1 MGKLK
6 MVDASG
12 DAEGAVSDAYSTMDG
27 IKDELQSW
35 YDNLPE
41 NFQSGDKGDQLQTAI
56 DAIESVSEP
65 TAPDHASE
73 IACSWREYV
82 GKFGRPKQR
91 DNAVA
96 ALRAAGDAV
105 RARVEE
111 LGQLTFEEPDDEDKD
126 PEETTEV
133 ESVNGAEVKQEEP
146 EKVGDE
152 AITEDERDTMVDE
165 LETYADEIEAAAD
178 EYDNVEFP
186 GMFG

>member
-6 MVDASG
+6 MKEYTG
-12 DAEGAVSDAYSTMDG
+12 DCEGAVSDAYSAMDG

-56 DAIESVSEP
+56 DAIESVDEP
-65 TAPDHASE
+65 NAPDCASE
-73 IACSWREYV
+73 ISCTWMEYV

-91 DNAVA
+91 DNAVN
-96 ALRAAGDAV
+96 ALRAAADAV
-105 RARVEE
+105 RAKVVE
-111 LGQLTFEEPDDEDKD
+111 LQDMTFEEPDEEEDAED
-126 PEETTEV
+126 TQQ
-133 ESVNGAEVKQEEP
+133 VNGSPDTEGADSDGAEEE
-146 EKVGDE
+146 KL
-152 AITEDERDTMVDE
+152 TEDERDAMVNE

-186 GMFG
+186 GMYG